1 MQILNLEQGSDEW
14 KEVRRRY
21 KVSSEAPVIMGASPN
36 IKRDELLHL
45 KSTGLEREINEW
57 VEKFVFKKGHETE
70 ALARPI
76 AEAVNDEEFYPLVG
90 VNTVDGLELLA
101 SFDGITAPDYSL
113 HWEHKQFN
121 KELHAIVLDG
131 NKELPPKIY
140 WQLEHQLLVNGNDH
154 CVFAVSDGTEEN
166 YAQCFYASM
175 PERRAQ
181 LIEGW
186 KLFDKDLESYAHQEV
201 AQKVEGKTI
210 KELPALVVE
219 ISGEVKSSNLAIY
232 QDYALSFI
240 ASVNKNLQT
249 DQDFADADNVVKFCE
264 RVEKELVVAKKQVL
278 AQAIS
283 VNEVLNTI
291 DYISEEHRKTRL
303 LLSKLIESEKESRKR
318 EIIQFATTEF
328 RAFMVE
334 RENKLPLEPH
344 KILMPKITPDFAG
357 AGKGKRTLDTYR
369 SAVNDAL
376 AKAKIDAT
384 IVLQKILLN
393 IAQLNKLAVNHQFLF
408 NDAQSLIDK
417 DADAFAA
424 IVKMRISDYDKAIEE
439 EAKREAE
446 AAKAAAQA
454 AAEQAPV
461 AVISSVRPAEP
472 ANDERTQ
479 SGGSAFSRIPAR
491 SNAIPKSLPTSEQVI
506 NAVAMHFNM
515 QSVDAE
521 RLLIDLF
528 RS

>member
-21 KVSSEAPVIMGASPN
+21 KVASEAPVIMGASPN

-101 SFDGITAPDYSL
+101 SFDGITAPGYRL
-113 HWEHKQFN
+113 HWEHKQMN
-121 KELHAIVLDG
+121 RELFGLVTAG
-131 NKELPPKIY
+131 AALPPKIY

-166 YAQCFYASM
+166 YAQCYYESV

-186 KLFDKDLESYAHQEV
+186 KLFDKDLESYVHQEV

-264 RVEKELVVAKKQVL
+264 RVEQELVVAKKQVL

-303 LLSKLIESEKESRKR
+303 LLSKLITTEKESRKM
-318 EIIQFATTEF
+318 EIINAAVSAWQSFFIECNAQLD
-328 RAFMVE
+328 MV
-334 RENKLPLEPH
+334 R
-344 KILMPKITPDFAG
+344 MPTIYTDFAN

-376 AKAKIDAT
+376 AKAKIEAN
-384 IVLQKILLN
+384 IILKKVQGN
-393 IAQLNKLAVNHQFLF
+393 IATLKSLAANHLFLF

-424 IVKMRISDYDKAIEE
+424 IVKMRIADYDKAIEE

-461 AVISSVRPAEP
+461 AVISSVQPAAP
-472 ANDERTQ
+472 ANDEQPTSSRLTFGGVGGAYRTK
-479 SGGSAFSRIPAR
+479 P
-491 SNAIPKSLPTSEQVI
+491 IPKSLPTSEQVI

-528 RS
+528 SNH